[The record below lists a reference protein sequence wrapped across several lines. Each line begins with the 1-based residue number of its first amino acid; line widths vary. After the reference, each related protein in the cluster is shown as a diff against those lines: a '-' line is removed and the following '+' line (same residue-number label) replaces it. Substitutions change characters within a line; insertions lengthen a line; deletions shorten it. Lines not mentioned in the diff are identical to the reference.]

1 MSDFDRAVGSLQ
13 NCRLIAPYQHDGVKW
28 MLRREQCEP
37 QGGILA
43 DEVGTGKTVQTIAT
57 MLGNPLPRTLMV
69 MPLSVMPQWVMQFK
83 RFAPSLEV
91 FCFHG
96 KERKDEVGFRSAQ
109 VVITTFGSLVP
120 SSVPNAPMFRETWD
134 RVVVDEAHHLKN
146 KRSKRRTALASIFV
160 QGPKWLLSATPI
172 HNKITDYFSLQ
183 TYLDPEACRT
193 VHQELTLRRTKQQIA
208 QWVPRLALPKLV
220 EEIVYVPMRPEEEAN
235 YLEVFEKCQKLARK
249 EVSMARNNQLVLLS
263 LLLRCVQACIH
274 PKLAKPDKLSG
285 GGSSKMDAVAACIS
299 ANGNKTLVFC
309 KFVKEIRWM
318 EEILREKGVETY
330 HLQGSLTPEERVAMI
345 NGFQTSDC
353 RNATF
358 LIQIDCGGCGL
369 NLEQATDVYVM
380 SPHWNPCVEEQCVGR
395 AHRQGQTSRVRV
407 LRWSP
412 RFRGWK
418 STRSTTRSSR
428 SRCKSW
434 R

>member
-1 MSDFDRAVGSLQ
+1 
-13 NCRLIAPYQHDGVKW
+13 
-28 MLRREQCEP
+28 
-37 QGGILA
+37 
-43 DEVGTGKTVQTIAT
+43 
-57 MLGNPLPRTLMV
+57 
-69 MPLSVMPQWVMQFK
+69 
-83 RFAPSLEV
+83 
-91 FCFHG
+91 
-96 KERKDEVGFRSAQ
+96 
-109 VVITTFGSLVP
+109 
-120 SSVPNAPMFRETWD
+120 
-134 RVVVDEAHHLKN
+134 
-146 KRSKRRTALASIFV
+146 
-160 QGPKWLLSATPI
+160 
-172 HNKITDYFSLQ
+172 LQ

-407 LRWSP
+407 FKMVASLPGVEKHTIDHAIIQKQVQKLEMISKVLTQDDGYKKKIARLS
-412 RFRGWK
+412 REDFK
-418 STRSTTRSSR
+418 SLFDLM
-428 SRCKSW
+428 K
-434 R
+434 